1 MTIGLLKESS
11 DARAALVPETVK
23 KLVSGGHQVQIESGA
38 GESAFYGDALYTEAG
53 ATVAG
58 RDAILTGSDVVLA
71 VQPPARA
78 ALAQMKPGAAI
89 IAMFN
94 AKFNPA
100 VAEEIRDLNILAFS
114 LDQVPRTTI
123 AQTMDVLSSM
133 ASMAGYK
140 AVLVAANELPGY
152 FPMLMTAAGTIP
164 PARVLIL
171 GAGVAGL
178 QAIAT
183 ARRLGATVEAFDVR
197 LAAKEEVESLGAKFV
212 MVEGAAEDAAAG
224 GYAVE
229 QSEEYKQ
236 KQRELVHEKAL
247 RAQVVITTAQ
257 IPGRKAPL
265 LITRQTVE
273 AMLPGSVIVDL
284 AASTGGNCE
293 VTENDKIIRYGGV
306 TIVGKSN
313 LPAEMAQHASKLFS
327 NNLFSFFQY
336 VFKDG
341 LDKIDF
347 SNQIPAETCISPFS
361 VPQKEQGTGNKE
373 QGAGGRGQGT

>member
-1 MTIGLLKESS
+1 MIIGLLKESA
-11 DARAALVPETVK
+11 DTRVALVPETAK
-23 KLVSGGHQVQIESGA
+23 KFVSNGHQVQIESGA
-38 GESAFYGDALYTEAG
+38 GDTAFYGDALYTETG
-53 ATVAG
+53 ATIVSRAEILSNS
-58 RDAILTGSDVVLA
+58 DIILAINPPEKAELT
-71 VQPPARA
+71 
-78 ALAQMKPGAAI
+78 QMKAGAAI

-94 AKFNPA
+94 AKSNPA
-100 VAEEIRDLNILAFS
+100 VAETLKGLNILPFS

-123 AQTMDVLSSM
+123 AQSMDVLSSM

-183 ARRLGATVEAFDVR
+183 AKRLGATVEAFDVR

-212 MVEGAAEDAAAG
+212 MVEGAVEDAAAG

-229 QSEEYKQ
+229 QSEAYKQ
-236 KQRELVHEKAL
+236 KQRELIHDKAI
-247 RAQVVITTAQ
+247 RAHVIITTAQ

-265 LITRQTVE
+265 LVEQRTVE

-284 AASTGGNCE
+284 AASSGGNCA
-293 VTENDKIIRYGGV
+293 VTENGKTIRYGGV
-306 TIVGKSN
+306 TIVGDSN
-313 LPAEMAQHASKLFS
+313 LPAGMAQHASKLFS
-327 NNLFSFFQY
+327 NNLFNFFQY
-336 VFKDG
+336 VFKEG
-341 LDKIDF
+341 LEKIDF
-347 SNQIPAETCISPFS
+347 TNEIPAATS
-361 VPQKEQGTGNKE
+361 VPPVPLPEKAPPASTTS
-373 QGAGGRGQGT
+373 A